1 MKLSSIMGRT
11 KKKRQKQG
19 IGPLGRL
26 ELKIRENIR
35 AEMCAKW
42 LKRYDRLPAD
52 LTGIPRKARTALRR
66 RDAER
71 QAEEERVSQ
80 LSEEERAAELRAKQQ
95 KEVAAGIEVPGVV
108 VVAGYV
114 IVERTGERIP
124 ACEGATL
131 TFGRGLSSDVHIAL
145 PRCSRLHAKLTVTR
159 GKQSHVRTEVFL
171 RNRSATDATTRLRHC
186 KTEAWWPLR
195 SNWSAEPISHGDAFE
210 ICGERFRYQVAR
222 PRCLDDVV
230 RPRVVVSTDLTAEP
244 DAETDDDERPQL
256 PVVRWAVDAAA
267 PIRLIGRRRH
277 GTRKKPATLATTRR
291 SPQLDGGFLAAGAAG
306 LVERIA
312 LSPDVRPT
320 NRFRC
325 VGRGVRR
332 TVNRLGGG
340 NF

>member
-114 IVERTGERIP
+114 IFERTGERIP

-159 GKQSHVRTEVFL
+159 GKQSHVRTEAFL

-244 DAETDDDERPQL
+244 DAETDDDERP
-256 PVVRWAVDAAA
+256 PVA
-267 PIRLIGRRRH
+267 
-277 GTRKKPATLATTRR
+277 RR
-291 SPQLDGGFLAAGAAG
+291 SVGSRRGGAY
-306 LVERIA
+306 
-312 LSPDVRPT
+312 PT
-320 NRFRC
+320 HWSSATWDSKETGYIGYYEEESST
-325 VGRGVRR
+325 GRGFPCRWCGWSSREDCTIAGCPADKPFPVCWPWCQEDCEPP
-332 TVNRLGGG
+332 GGW
-340 NF
+340 